1 MAERRVDRIERR
13 LRALGGRAR
22 LQSLLEELRREEK
35 YPDLPY
41 QNLYMA
47 IQVENQ
53 RLEELG
59 ERTRFIT
66 SRDGEERGWVR
77 LREASEFVRGSV
89 ASEIEARVH
98 ETNEAVDEEIRAWL
112 QQIDWRTFES
122 TFLTRVL
129 EALGFQDV
137 QITQATRDGGAD
149 ARVAYQ
155 RGVVGARA
163 IVSAKRWTTRTVPV
177 DEVRMLRGVKGE
189 EDTAIIVTTGRFSA
203 DAQNEARP
211 GQNQRIVYLIDGDKL
226 IEICKRNQIG
236 VKKVPLPELLVLD
249 PEVAREP
256 PVRDLSET
264 VEEGAEPEELSER
277 TSASARRFRDE
288 MLGDA
293 ERGLSIAEVAELSG
307 YSCKEDSPWS
317 KPRSSPQGNTVA
329 PCASASSRRALSASR
344 GLLRHARRLLVRG
357 RCLCAGEQFCFY
369 LLERKYL
376 PLPGFCARPTDD
388 SSERRVQAQG
398 KGFPL
403 GAFQRHEGGHRLVV
417 RDNND
422 RARAELHRIVG

>member
-22 LQSLLEELRREEK
+22 LQSLLEEIRREEK

-41 QNLYMA
+41 QSLYMA
-47 IQVENQ
+47 IQLENQ

-77 LREASEFVRGSV
+77 LREASEFVLGSV
-89 ASEIEARVH
+89 ASKIEARVH
-98 ETNEAVDEEIRAWL
+98 EQNEAVGEEIRAWL
-112 QQIDWRTFES
+112 QRIDWRTFES

-137 QITQATRDGGAD
+137 QITQATRDGGTD
-149 ARVAYQ
+149 ARVVYQ

-203 DAQNEARP
+203 DAQNEAKP

-236 VKKVPLPELLVLD
+236 VRKVPLPELLVLD
-249 PEVAREP
+249 PEVAREA
-256 PVRDLSET
+256 PVRDDSET
-264 VEEGAEPEELSER
+264 AEDEPEPDDRSEPEGLVI
-277 TSASARRFRDE
+277 RRLRDK
-288 MLGDA
+288 MLGDP
-293 ERGLSIAEVAELSG
+293 ERGLSVEEVAELSG
-307 YSCKEDSPWS
+307 YKL
-317 KPRSSPQGNTVA
+317 NTVRA
-329 PCASASSRRALSASR
+329 YLCDDQRRKVLGDAIRGDQEARARALAIVSSRR
-344 GLLRHARRLLVRG
+344 
-357 RCLCAGEQFCFY
+357 
-369 LLERKYL
+369 
-376 PLPGFCARPTDD
+376 
-388 SSERRVQAQG
+388 
-398 KGFPL
+398 
-403 GAFQRHEGGHRLVV
+403 GAEPP
-417 RDNND
+417 
-422 RARAELHRIVG
+422 E

>member
-22 LQSLLEELRREEK
+22 LQSLLEEIRREEK

-41 QNLYMA
+41 QSLYMA
-47 IQVENQ
+47 IQLENQ

-77 LREASEFVRGSV
+77 LREASEFVRGSA

-98 ETNEAVDEEIRAWL
+98 KQNEAVGEEIRAWL
-112 QQIDWRTFES
+112 QRIDWRTFES

-203 DAQNEARP
+203 DAQNEAKP
-211 GQNQRIVYLIDGDKL
+211 GQNQRVVYLIDGDKL

-236 VKKVPLPELLVLD
+236 VKMVPLPGLLVLD
-249 PEVAREP
+249 PEVAREA
-256 PVRDLSET
+256 PVRGDPEAA
-264 VEEGAEPEELSER
+264 EYEAEPDDLPER
-277 TSASARRFRDE
+277 DGLTIRRLEDE
-288 MLGDA
+288 MLGDP
-293 ERGLSIAEVAELSG
+293 EHGLSVEEVAELSG
-307 YSCKEDSPWS
+307 Y
-317 KPRSSPQGNTVA
+317 RANTVRVYLYDA
-329 PCASASSRRALSASR
+329 QRRKSLGDAIRGDEKARSRALAIVSSRR
-344 GLLRHARRLLVRG
+344 
-357 RCLCAGEQFCFY
+357 E
-369 LLERKYL
+369 
-376 PLPGFCARPTDD
+376 
-388 SSERRVQAQG
+388 
-398 KGFPL
+398 
-403 GAFQRHEGGHRLVV
+403 
-417 RDNND
+417 
-422 RARAELHRIVG
+422 AEPPE

>member
-1 MAERRVDRIERR
+1 MAERRADRIERR

-22 LQSLLEELRREEK
+22 LQLLLEEIRREEN

-41 QNLYMA
+41 QSLYMA
-47 IQVENQ
+47 IQMENQ

-77 LREASEFVRGSV
+77 LRGASEFVLGSV

-98 ETNEAVDEEIRAWL
+98 EQNEAVGEEIRAWL
-112 QQIDWRTFES
+112 QRIDWRTFES

-129 EALGFQDV
+129 DALGFQDV

-149 ARVAYQ
+149 ARVVYQ

-189 EDTAIIVTTGRFSA
+189 EDTAIIVTTGRFSV
-203 DAQNEARP
+203 DAQNEAKP

-249 PEVAREP
+249 PEVAREAP
-256 PVRDLSET
+256 TRDDPET
-264 VEEGAEPEELSER
+264 AEYGAEPDDRSEQ
-277 TSASARRFRDE
+277 AGLAIRRLRDK
-288 MLGDA
+288 MLGDP
-293 ERGLSIAEVAELSG
+293 ERGLSVEEVAELSG
-307 YSCKEDSPWS
+307 YKV
-317 KPRSSPQGNTVA
+317 NTVRA
-329 PCASASSRRALSASR
+329 YLSDDQRRKVLGDAIRGDQNARSRALAIVSSRR
-344 GLLRHARRLLVRG
+344 
-357 RCLCAGEQFCFY
+357 
-369 LLERKYL
+369 
-376 PLPGFCARPTDD
+376 
-388 SSERRVQAQG
+388 
-398 KGFPL
+398 
-403 GAFQRHEGGHRLVV
+403 GAEPP
-417 RDNND
+417 
-422 RARAELHRIVG
+422 E

>member
-1 MAERRVDRIERR
+1 MAVRRVDRIERR
-13 LRALGGRAR
+13 LRELGGRAR
-22 LQSLLEELRREEK
+22 LQSLLEEIRREEK

-41 QNLYMA
+41 QSLYMA
-47 IQVENQ
+47 IQMENQ

-59 ERTRFIT
+59 ERTRYIT

-77 LREASEFVRGSV
+77 LREASEFVQGSA

-98 ETNEAVDEEIRAWL
+98 EKNEAVDEEIRAWL
-112 QQIDWRTFES
+112 QRIDWRTFES

-149 ARVAYQ
+149 ARVVYQ

-189 EDTAIIVTTGRFSA
+189 EDTAIIVTTGRFSS
-203 DAQNEARP
+203 DAQNEAKP

-236 VKKVPLPELLVLD
+236 VKKVPLPDLLVLD

-256 PVRDLSET
+256 VRDDPEAAA
-264 VEEGAEPEELSER
+264 EGAEPDDLSER
-277 TSASARRFRDE
+277 DGLTGRRFRDE

-293 ERGLSIAEVAELSG
+293 ERGLSVEEVAELSG
-307 YSCKEDSPWS
+307 YKVKTVRVYLTDDQ
-317 KPRSSPQGNTVA
+317 RRRVLGDAIRGNQKARKRALAIV
-329 PCASASSRRALSASR
+329 SSRR
-344 GLLRHARRLLVRG
+344 
-357 RCLCAGEQFCFY
+357 E
-369 LLERKYL
+369 
-376 PLPGFCARPTDD
+376 
-388 SSERRVQAQG
+388 SE
-398 KGFPL
+398 PP
-403 GAFQRHEGGHRLVV
+403 E
-417 RDNND
+417 
-422 RARAELHRIVG
+422 

>member
-13 LRALGGRAR
+13 LRTLGGRAR
-22 LQSLLEELRREEK
+22 FQTLLDEIRREEK

-41 QNLYMA
+41 QSLYMA
-47 IQVENQ
+47 IQLENQ

-77 LREASEFVRGSV
+77 LREASEFVPGSV

-98 ETNEAVDEEIRAWL
+98 EKNEAVGEEIRAWL
-112 QQIDWRTFES
+112 QRMDWRTFES

-137 QITQATRDGGAD
+137 QVTQATRDGGAD
-149 ARVAYQ
+149 ARVVYQ

-189 EDTAIIVTTGRFSA
+189 EDTAIIVTTGRFSSE
-203 DAQNEARP
+203 AQNEAKP

-226 IEICKRNQIG
+226 IDICKRNQIG

-249 PEVAREP
+249 PEVAREA
-256 PVRDLSET
+256 PVREELET
-264 VEEGAEPEELSER
+264 TDEGAEPEVRSER
-277 TSASARRFRDE
+277 DGLTIRRFRDE
-288 MLGDA
+288 MLGDP
-293 ERGLSIAEVAELSG
+293 ERGLTVEEVADLSG
-307 YSCKEDSPWS
+307 YKV
-317 KPRSSPQGNTVA
+317 NTVRIYLSDDQRRKVLGDA
-329 PCASASSRRALSASR
+329 IRGDQKTRGRALAIVSSRR
-344 GLLRHARRLLVRG
+344 
-357 RCLCAGEQFCFY
+357 E
-369 LLERKYL
+369 EE
-376 PLPGFCARPTDD
+376 PP
-388 SSERRVQAQG
+388 E
-398 KGFPL
+398 
-403 GAFQRHEGGHRLVV
+403 
-417 RDNND
+417 
-422 RARAELHRIVG
+422 